1 MTASKFLSQILEG
14 VEYLHS
20 QGISHRDLK
29 PENLLLEKGTNNL
42 KIIDFGL
49 SNLYTPGQTLKTACG
64 SPCYAAPEMIA
75 GKYYDGMQ
83 VDVWSCGITL
93 YAMICGF
100 LPFEDLNT
108 DKLYKKILKCEYAF
122 PNFISNDAKDLISKI
137 LNLDPTERYTIEQIR
152 AHPWFVS
159 NIEKAC
165 KSEIAP
171 KDLRINPQ
179 IVLEMV
185 DQYKIPCSPTQQ
197 QTEFE
202 QFSVEQ
208 VLKSLATNKHN
219 DAATTYHLLQKKW
232 QNFKSK
238 SPSRKWKDE
247 MIILTP

>member
-1 MTASKFLSQILEG
+1 
-14 VEYLHS
+14 
-20 QGISHRDLK
+20 
-29 PENLLLEKGTNNL
+29 
-42 KIIDFGL
+42 
-49 SNLYTPGQTLKTACG
+49 LYTPGQTLKTACG

-100 LPFEDLNT
+100 LPFEDPNT

-185 DQYKIPCSPTQQ
+185 D
-197 QTEFE
+197 
-202 QFSVEQ
+202 
-208 VLKSLATNKHN
+208 
-219 DAATTYHLLQKKW
+219 
-232 QNFKSK
+232 
-238 SPSRKWKDE
+238 
-247 MIILTP
+247 

>member
-1 MTASKFLSQILEG
+1 
-14 VEYLHS
+14 
-20 QGISHRDLK
+20 
-29 PENLLLEKGTNNL
+29 
-42 KIIDFGL
+42 
-49 SNLYTPGQTLKTACG
+49 
-64 SPCYAAPEMIA
+64 
-75 GKYYDGMQ
+75 MQ

-100 LPFEDLNT
+100 LPFEDPNT

-185 DQYKIPCSPTQQ
+185 D
-197 QTEFE
+197 
-202 QFSVEQ
+202 
-208 VLKSLATNKHN
+208 
-219 DAATTYHLLQKKW
+219 
-232 QNFKSK
+232 
-238 SPSRKWKDE
+238 
-247 MIILTP
+247 